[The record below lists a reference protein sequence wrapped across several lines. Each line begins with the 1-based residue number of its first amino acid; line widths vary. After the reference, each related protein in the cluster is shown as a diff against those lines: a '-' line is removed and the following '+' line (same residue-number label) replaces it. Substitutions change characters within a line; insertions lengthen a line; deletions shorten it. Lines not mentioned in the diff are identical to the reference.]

1 VNATMRRPAII
12 ALTTF
17 VVTIAAGLLGA
28 AVVLFSGVYNIAATD
43 QHTKPVYWL
52 IEGTM
57 QRSVQLRAAEDQT
70 PDLTRSGLAERG
82 FVQYRSRC
90 LHCHGGPGIAPDE
103 AALGMTPVP
112 ANLIPT
118 TQQWSAA
125 KIHWVVE
132 NGIKMT
138 GMPAWK
144 YRMNDA
150 EIWEVVAFVKHRLPY
165 LSPREFQAM
174 VADAPP
180 PPESAPSAAGPL
192 VARAGAAIAGRRAI
206 DQYGCAT
213 CHVIPGITGAT
224 RQVGPPLTDI
234 ASRSYVAGVLENTPD
249 NMVRWLMRPQ
259 HVRPGTAMP
268 DVNVRA
274 EDAQDIA
281 AYLYTLRAR

>member
-1 VNATMRRPAII
+1 MHRSAKIVLKTV
-12 ALTTF
+12 ALT
-17 VVTIAAGLLGA
+17 VAVAVLGA
-28 AVVLFSGVYNIAATD
+28 AAVLFSGVYDISATD

-52 IEGTM
+52 IEATM
-57 QRSVQLRAAEDQT
+57 QRSVQLRAAESET
-70 PDLTRSGLAERG
+70 PDLSRSDLAERG
-82 FVQYRSRC
+82 FFQYRNRC
-90 LHCHGGPGIAPDE
+90 LPCHGGPGIAPDE

-125 KIHWVVE
+125 KIRWVVK

-144 YRMNDA
+144 YRMSDD
-150 EIWEVVAFVKHRLPY
+150 EIWEVVAFVKQKLPL
-165 LSPREFQAM
+165 LSPREFQSM
-174 VADAPP
+174 VASVPPARDDARLVVPTVSGNG
-180 PPESAPSAAGPL
+180 SAK
-192 VARAGAAIAGRRAI
+192 AGRRAI

-234 ASRSYVAGVLENTPD
+234 ASRSYIGGVLQNTPE
-249 NMVRWLMRPQ
+249 NMVRWLMHPQ

-268 DVNVRA
+268 DVRVRT
-274 EDAQDIA
+274 EDARDIA
-281 AYLYTLRAR
+281 AYLQTLKED